1 MCKGNIVKTDTHT
14 QIHDYIPSKN
24 TTASSTGVGKVNV
37 NVSTKNGL
45 KKLGERTLVER
56 FDIKFQVKIE
66 MVPSCRVM
74 VYYVRKDKE
83 VVADSAELDVEN
95 KLENQ
100 VYTRKKSQ
108 TSKVCPFC
116 FSQFINKLGTSDFV
130 GIIRFVTSF
139 VDKSDK
145 VMTCNNETI

>member
-1 MCKGNIVKTDTHT
+1 MCKGNIVKADTHT

-37 NVSTKNGL
+37 NVTTKNGL
-45 KKLGERTLVER
+45 KKLGERILVER

-83 VVADSAELDVEN
+83 VVADSAELDVED

-100 VYTRKKSQ
+100 VYTWEKSHIFKPAKYVRSLFPSLSTNLEQ
-108 TSKVCPFC
+108 VISLV
-116 FSQFINKLGTSDFV
+116 
-130 GIIRFVTSF
+130 
-139 VDKSDK
+139 
-145 VMTCNNETI
+145 